1 MRSRLR
7 GFTLIEAMVV
17 MVIMVVLLAAGYAWL
32 RVRMQDDTKGSF
44 VVLQAR
50 EMQTLGQAAS
60 EYAKSNKASWPSNIV
75 QTITPSALIGA
86 GLLNAGFAERASA
99 IGITPTGEQ
108 YAAYAM
114 KDDTGTHRIV
124 IADLGGAPAVAP
136 ATSRLR
142 RAGLVPTADSVAGF
156 KSSVASKLTTDFKT
170 YAGTVAQGATTAKGA
185 GGSFT
190 QDLSQYLGAT
200 ESWPTTIALVDWPEY
215 SDGNDEDG
223 DAFQGDCV
231 VVGANANCRDQFNQP
246 VNCDDYHPT
255 APNRQYTWS
264 PPTCPVGYTL
274 EDGNIA
280 LCPGEGEVGF
290 RQTPVG
296 ATLSYGTASQTLEM
310 TQYAACSSTCAQ
322 NPLYHCEDLTT
333 TFTWQSIRLND
344 YEAARIE
351 CRKEWTRNY
360 EYFIP
365 PNNVGCGYGQSQANS
380 GVLVAPGTL
389 PANQRRSL
397 LCCRR
402 G

>member
-1 MRSRLR
+1 MKSR

-17 MVIMVVLLAAGYAWL
+17 MVVVVTLVAAGYAWL
-32 RVRMQDDTKGSF
+32 RVRMQDDTRGSF
-44 VVLQAR
+44 VILQAR
-50 EMQTLGQAAS
+50 EMRTFGQAAS
-60 EYAKSNKASWPSNIV
+60 EYVKSNKAAWPANIV
-75 QTITPSALIGA
+75 QTITPSMLISV
-86 GLLNAGFAERASA
+86 GLLNTGFAERAGA

-114 KDDTGTHRIV
+114 KDATGAHRIV
-124 IADLGGAPAVAP
+124 IADLGGAPAVVP

-156 KSSVASKLTTDFKT
+156 KSSVASRLTTDFKSF
-170 YAGTVAQGATTAKGA
+170 AGTVAQGTTTAKGA

-190 QDLSQYLGAT
+190 QDLSQYLGSS
-200 ESWPTTIALVDWPEY
+200 ESWPTAVALVDWPEY
-215 SDGNDEDG
+215 SDGSDDG
-223 DAFQGDCV
+223 AGAFQGDCV
-231 VVGANANCRDQFNQP
+231 VVGANANCRNQFNQQ

-255 APNRQYTWS
+255 APGMQYTWS
-264 PPTCPVGYTL
+264 PPTCPAGYTL

-280 LCPGEGEVGF
+280 LCPSEGEVGF

-296 ATLSYGTASQTLEM
+296 ATLSYGTSSEILPV
-310 TQYAACSSTCAQ
+310 TQYAACSATCAQ
-322 NPLYHCEDLTT
+322 NPMYHCNGLTT
-333 TFTWQSIRLND
+333 TYTWQSIRLND
-344 YEAARIE
+344 YEAARVE

-365 PNNVGCGYGQSQANS
+365 PNNVGCGYGSSQSNS
-380 GVLVAPGTL
+380 GVLVAPGAL

-397 LCCRR
+397 LCCRE